1 MMWSVKL
8 KKITTNNSSET
19 YKFKVDT
26 QNLLISPQTLG
37 FKVKEFVDILL
48 QASSEQ
54 MLLDT
59 NPIMIKMGSEILSLK
74 NAVNVIHSNV
84 ISREL
89 NIGSTAKYQISNSQE
104 INLINL
110 VQESY
115 QEYQNS
121 SNILA
126 QPEAANVP
134 GTSKTAPILTHGQED
149 TSNQTAEKQIR
160 KIS

>member
-1 MMWSVKL
+1 MERQI

-19 YKFKVDT
+19 YNFKVDT
-26 QNLLISPQTLG
+26 QNLLITPQTLG

-48 QASSEQ
+48 QASSEH

-104 INLINL
+104 INFINL

-115 QEYQNS
+115 QEYPNS

-134 GTSKTAPILTHGQED
+134 GTSQTASILTHGQED

>member
-1 MMWSVKL
+1 MWSIEL

-26 QNLLISPQTLG
+26 QNLLITPQTLG

-89 NIGSTAKYQISNSQE
+89 NIG
-104 INLINL
+104 
-110 VQESY
+110 
-115 QEYQNS
+115 
-121 SNILA
+121 
-126 QPEAANVP
+126 
-134 GTSKTAPILTHGQED
+134 
-149 TSNQTAEKQIR
+149 
-160 KIS
+160 

>member
-1 MMWSVKL
+1 M
-8 KKITTNNSSET
+8 IT
-19 YKFKVDT
+19 
-26 QNLLISPQTLG
+26 PQTLG

-59 NPIMIKMGSEILSLK
+59 NPIMIKMGCEILSLK

-115 QEYQNS
+115 NEYQNS

-126 QPEAANVP
+126 PPEAANVP
-134 GTSKTAPILTHGQED
+134 GTSQAAPILTHGHED
-149 TSNQTAEKQIR
+149 TNNQTAEKQTR
-160 KIS
+160 KIT

>member
-1 MMWSVKL
+1 MWSVKL
-8 KKITTNNSSET
+8 KKTTSNNSSET
-19 YKFKVDT
+19 YNFKVDT
-26 QNLLISPQTLG
+26 QNHLITPQTLG

-54 MLLDT
+54 ILLDT
-59 NPIMIKMGSEILSLK
+59 NAIMINMGSDILSLK
-74 NAVNVIHSNV
+74 SAINVIHSSV

-89 NIGSTAKYQISNSQE
+89 NIGSTGKYQISNSQE

-110 VQESY
+110 VQEGY
-115 QEYQNS
+115 QDYQNG

-126 QPEAANVP
+126 QP
-134 GTSKTAPILTHGQED
+134 GTAIEPRTSQATPLITHGQDD
-149 TSNQTAEKQIR
+149 TNNQIAGKHVR